1 MNVLPPEPARS
12 IRVRRISQR
21 FVTASAAVSLV
32 AGGVG
37 ASAMTANASAL
48 TAPKVATRVMT
59 YQSTA
64 GPTLTTNPITTDGPQ
79 LLVAYLASDS
89 ARTLIGGR
97 FDAVSGCGL
106 QWIPVIDANRQA
118 GPSSIWTAVAPI
130 ALSACRLSARR
141 NFGSWTGSAYVV
153 GYTGAAGIGA
163 RAASSA
169 PSGAPSVTV
178 LTTREQSLVAGVGVD
193 WDRAIPRQPAPG
205 QNVNA
210 QTLTT
215 LNDTYWFQSFA
226 APISALTKVNLSD
239 TGPTGDRYNFA
250 AVEILAKSGT
260 AVASPAAPTSSTTT
274 VAPTSGSA
282 VFPDASNTGVPDG
295 TALSR
300 TGSLTLS
307 TPGAVVEGKDVA
319 GTVSITASNVTF
331 RRSRVAGSGFSVIR
345 VKDGLTGVRIEDVT
359 VDGLGRSGSAGSMG
373 IMGPATVLRSEVTGV
388 ENGFSPGSGSL
399 LQDNW
404 VHALS
409 APGSPHIDGVQMDG
423 DLSNIR
429 VIHNTVDLREW
440 TQTAAV
446 MIDNY
451 SGPITNISI
460 DRNRLMGGGY
470 TVYSDGQFN
479 GGSITGV
486 SFTNNSFAKGIWG
499 YSLIRNNTQQPVWSG
514 NVIDGTSTVILR

>member
-1 MNVLPPEPARS
+1 M
-12 IRVRRISQR
+12 
-21 FVTASAAVSLV
+21 
-32 AGGVG
+32 
-37 ASAMTANASAL
+37 
-48 TAPKVATRVMT
+48 
-59 YQSTA
+59 
-64 GPTLTTNPITTDGPQ
+64 
-79 LLVAYLASDS
+79 
-89 ARTLIGGR
+89 
-97 FDAVSGCGL
+97 
-106 QWIPVIDANRQA
+106 
-118 GPSSIWTAVAPI
+118 
-130 ALSACRLSARR
+130 
-141 NFGSWTGSAYVV
+141 
-153 GYTGAAGIGA
+153 
-163 RAASSA
+163 
-169 PSGAPSVTV
+169 
-178 LTTREQSLVAGVGVD
+178 
-193 WDRAIPRQPAPG
+193 
-205 QNVNA
+205 
-210 QTLTT
+210 
-215 LNDTYWFQSFA
+215 
-226 APISALTKVNLSD
+226 
-239 TGPTGDRYNFA
+239 
-250 AVEILAKSGT
+250 
-260 AVASPAAPTSSTTT
+260 
-274 VAPTSGSA
+274 
-282 VFPDASNTGVPDG
+282 
-295 TALSR
+295 
-300 TGSLTLS
+300 
-307 TPGAVVEGKDVA
+307 EGKDVA

-486 SFTNNSFAKGIWG
+486 SFTNNHMLGGRYGFAV
-499 YSLIRNNTQQPVWSG
+499 IRNNAQPPLWSD
-514 NVIDGTSTVILR
+514 NVIDGTSMPAPMGAS